1 MGIKTP
7 DLPDTPADEILAMP
21 FWERTRL
28 LATHW
33 VEWGFGGP
41 KAMHLLYVFKLIF
54 YVCVGFAI
62 AWLTADLGS
71 LSEAGAWWKE
81 PIFYQKLLVWTVFFE
96 IFGLG
101 SSSGPLAFKFSPM
114 IGGFLYLGRT
124 KTLRIA
130 PWPDK
135 VPFTSGD
142 HRTVWD
148 VAVYWL
154 LIADLVFLLAIPGSD
169 TDRVPGSEAGLLP
182 AWAVLAACG
191 LILLGGLRDK
201 LMYLMSRSEQYLVPM
216 AVFALLS
223 MPDLV
228 IALKVAIVAIWVGA
242 SISKIG
248 RHFTNVVPPMIS
260 NTPWITSRR
269 LKRAHYRDFPNDL
282 RPSRLASFMAHVT
295 GTIAELVMPLVL
307 LFSPWPWLTLVAVVS
322 MLLFHAFITSTFP
335 LAVPL
340 EWNIFFMF
348 AVVWLFWAHPV
359 GDGFGVGDADPL
371 VLAGVVFISV
381 IFPIIGNLRP
391 DWVSFLPS
399 MRQYA
404 GNWASATWAFRDR
417 EKEERLNQHVVKASK
432 NQIDQLVAA
441 GFPEPLAE
449 MFLHKAVAW
458 RTLHSQGRALLSLIQ
473 RHSDIESYVVRE
485 AEFVCNS
492 LIGWNFGDGHL
503 HDERLIN
510 AVQARCAFEPGDLV
524 VAFTES
530 QPIHRNYID
539 YRVIDAA
546 LGVVERGT
554 YVVKDATDELPWL
567 PNGPI
572 RHQVTWQLEGYRAP
586 YDVLHGVGPRGIGTP
601 GAGATPAPPPQS
613 SATPATA

>member
-1 MGIKTP
+1 MPLTTP
-7 DLPDTPADEILAMP
+7 DLPDTPVDEVLAMP
-21 FWERTRL
+21 FLERTRL
-28 LATHW
+28 LAVHW
-33 VEWGFGGP
+33 CEWGFGGP
-41 KAMHLLYVFKLIF
+41 KVMHLLYVFKLIF
-54 YVCVGFAI
+54 YVVAGFAI
-62 AWLTADLGS
+62 AWLTSGVGS
-71 LSEAGAWWKE
+71 LSDVGDWWKE
-81 PIFYQKLLVWTVFFE
+81 PVFYQKLLVWTVFFE

-124 KTLRIA
+124 QTLRIA

-142 HRTVWD
+142 HRTLWD
-148 VAVYWL
+148 ATLYWL
-154 LIADLVFLLAIPGSD
+154 LIADLLYLLAIPGQATSQ
-169 TDRVPGSEAGLLP
+169 VPGSEVGLLP

-216 AVFALLS
+216 ALFALLS

-228 IALKVAIVAIWVGA
+228 VSLKVAIVVVWLGA
-242 SISKIG
+242 SASKLG
-248 RHFTNVVPPMIS
+248 RHFANVVPPMMS
-260 NTPWITSRR
+260 NTPWLTSRAA
-269 LKRAHYRDFPNDL
+269 KRSFYRSFPEDI
-282 RPSRLASFMAHVT
+282 RPSNVAYFAAHVT
-295 GTIAELVMPLVL
+295 GTVAECVMPLVL

-322 MLLFHAFITSTFP
+322 MVLFHAFITSTFP

-340 EWNIFFMF
+340 EWNVFFMF
-348 AVVWLFWAHPV
+348 AIVWLFVLHPA
-359 GDGFGVGDADPL
+359 GDGYGVMDADPAI
-371 VLAGVVFISV
+371 LAGIVLISV

-391 DWVSFLPS
+391 DLVSFLPS

-417 EKEERLNQHVVKASK
+417 EKEDRMNDRIVKASM
-432 NQIDQLVAA
+432 NQIDQLMKA
-441 GFPEPLAE
+441 GFPEPLAT
-449 MFLHKAVAW
+449 MFLDKAIAW
-458 RTLHSQGRALLSLIQ
+458 RSMHSQGRALISLIM
-473 RHSDIESYVVRE
+473 RHTDVETYVVRE
-485 AEFVCNS
+485 AEFICNS

-510 AVQARCAFEPGDLV
+510 AVQARCRYEPGDLV

-530 QPIHRNYID
+530 QPIHKNYIE

-572 RHQVTWQLEGYRAP
+572 RHEVTWQLPGYEAP
-586 YDVLHGVGPRGIGTP
+586 GDVLHGLGVRGTRVSVP
-601 GAGATPAPPPQS
+601 TAHA
-613 SATPATA
+613 SA